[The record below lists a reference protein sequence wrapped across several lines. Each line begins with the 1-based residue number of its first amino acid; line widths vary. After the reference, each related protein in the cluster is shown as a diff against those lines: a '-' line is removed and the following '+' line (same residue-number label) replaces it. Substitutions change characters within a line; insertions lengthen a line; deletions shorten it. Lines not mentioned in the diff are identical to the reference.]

1 MKKIFLIFS
10 ILFLFGCT
18 PKTEEVVLITSIN
31 IKKDTLE
38 YYERINL
45 YDLINIENG
54 TIIDEN
60 YSINTKELSEQEIKI
75 KYKDSNGE
83 ISTYSLKISINDT
96 TPPLIFAS
104 KKYSVEKG
112 KKFDLIDSVVCGDN
126 YDRGIKCEIEGSYD
140 ITKLGEY
147 PVKIKSI
154 DTHGNTSSKDSMVV
168 VKDKI
173 NNNSNSE
180 YFYLKDFIE
189 KYKTKD
195 TTIGIDVS
203 TWQGSIDWN
212 KVKSSGVDAAMI
224 RIGYGSKDK
233 STMDKRFKENLKNA
247 KKAGIKVGIYY
258 YSYANTIEES
268 RNQAK
273 WIINTLNNEKLDLPI
288 AFDWED
294 WSDFMSYKINFNDL
308 NDIANS
314 FMEEIENNGY
324 KAINY
329 GSARYMEQVWDTPNY
344 PTWLAYY
351 TDNNDFEEDYM
362 MWQVSSSGK
371 VDGINGYVDLD
382 IIKNTIFE

>member
-1 MKKIFLIFS
+1 MKKIFLVFS

-18 PKTEEVVLITSIN
+18 PKDKEVMLITNIS
-31 IKKDTLE
+31 IKKDKLE
-38 YYERINL
+38 YYEKINL

-54 TIIDEN
+54 TIINQN
-60 YSINTKELSEQEIKI
+60 YQINTKEL
-75 KYKDSNGE
+75 GE
-83 ISTYSLKISINDT
+83 KEISINYKDLNNDLSTYKFKVLVSDT

-126 YDRGIKCEIEGSYD
+126 YDREIKCEIEGTYD
-140 ITKLGEY
+140 INKLGEY
-147 PVKIKSI
+147 PVKIKST
-154 DTHGNTSSKDSMVV
+154 DTHGNTTSKDSIIV

-173 NNNSNSE
+173 KSSNPT
-180 YFYLKDFIE
+180 YYYLKDFIE
-189 KYKTKD
+189 KYKKED

-203 TWQGSIDWN
+203 TWQGFINWD

-224 RIGYGSKDK
+224 RIGYGSRNK

-258 YSYANTIEES
+258 YSYAKDENEAI
-268 RNQAK
+268 NQAK
-273 WIINTLNNEKLDLPI
+273 WIVNELNKEKLDLPI

-308 NDIANS
+308 NDIANA
-314 FMEEIENNGY
+314 FMKEIENNGY
-324 KAINY
+324 KSMNY

-351 TDNNDFEEDYM
+351 TDNNDFEEDYV
-362 MWQVSSSGK
+362 MWQVASDGIVS
-371 VDGINGYVDLD
+371 GINGYVDLD
-382 IIKNTIFE
+382 IIKNTIFK